1 MRRVVAASIMA
12 MIPIAPAPAAGKHE
26 QVQVAEPYLE
36 LRTGPGRGYP
46 VTQVVERGE
55 WVELLKRRTEWFK
68 VRTRSGKEGWTSRR
82 EIEATLTEAGEMTT
96 LREAVS
102 DSYWQRRIAA
112 GFSSGVLDGDPF
124 LAVHLGYRLN
134 DNLIIE
140 LASGEATGS
149 FSTTQTHYLSVLS
162 QPFPDWQWF
171 SPYLSLGIGK
181 YRNTPKATLV
191 GAIET
196 DSNMATAALGF
207 NTFLTPRLYVRGEF
221 RRHVAYIDENRT
233 RSYDAWTLGV
243 GVFIP

>member
-1 MRRVVAASIMA
+1 MRRVAAALIMA
-12 MIPIAPAPAAGKHE
+12 MVPNVPAQAAGKYE

-55 WVELLKRRTEWFK
+55 WLELLKRRTDWFK
-68 VRTRSGKEGWTSRR
+68 VRTRSGKEGWTSRQ
-82 EIEATLTEAGEMTT
+82 EIEATLTATGEKKT
-96 LREAVS
+96 LRDAAS
-102 DSYWQRRIAA
+102 DGYWQRRIEA
-112 GFSSGVLDGDPF
+112 GFSGGVLDGDPV
-124 LAVHLGYRLN
+124 LSVRLGYRLN

-149 FSTTQTHYLSVLS
+149 FSTTQTHYVSVLS
-162 QPFPDWQWF
+162 QPFPDWRWF

-191 GAIET
+191 GAVET
-196 DSNMATAALGF
+196 DSNMGTAALGF
-207 NTFLTPRLYVRGEF
+207 NTYLTPRLYVRGEL

-243 GVFIP
+243 GIFLP